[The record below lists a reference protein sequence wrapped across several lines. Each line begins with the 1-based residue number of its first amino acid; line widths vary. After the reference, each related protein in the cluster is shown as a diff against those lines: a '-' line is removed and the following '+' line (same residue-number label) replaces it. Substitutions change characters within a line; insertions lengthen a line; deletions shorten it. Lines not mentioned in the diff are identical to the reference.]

1 MSFYVVPSLNT
12 QNTKF
17 TYGEAPERSWYY
29 EFVTGKQDLLITVG
43 DSWTWGD
50 SLGQID
56 FDKGI
61 FDDINHRTLHVF
73 GRLLADKLNRDFL
86 MLAKCG
92 ATNSEIHRM
101 AFGYID
107 QIKSK
112 YRKITVVIT
121 LTELMREITGDP
133 WWLDPAPTEDSL
145 DGFLTD
151 YECNMLAT
159 FHAAMLEHPDVQ
171 WILARNFTVSYPS
184 NISKFPYML
193 EKTWVDILAE
203 AQEDK
208 SLYPQDA
215 RIVSQLGFVPLE
227 EYLQKRSL
235 HRSWRRDLYGLMSSA
250 SLAIDWLMDSDLNY
264 KKATKHPTELGHE
277 LWANYLYNYIQNTS
291 R

>member
-1 MSFYVVPSLNT
+1 MSFYIVPSLDT
-12 QNTKF
+12 HNTKF

-61 FDDINHRTLHVF
+61 FDDITHRTSHVF

-133 WWLDPAPTEDSL
+133 WWLDPAPTENSL

-151 YECNMLAT
+151 YEYNMLAT

-193 EKTWVDILAE
+193 KKTWVDILAE

-264 KKATKHPTELGHE
+264 KKATKHPTERGHE
-277 LWANYLYNYIQNTS
+277 LWADYLYDIVKG
-291 R
+291 

>member
-1 MSFYVVPSLNT
+1 MLSFYIVPSLDT
-12 QNTKF
+12 HNTKF

-61 FDDINHRTLHVF
+61 FDDITHRTSHVF

-112 YRKITVVIT
+112 YRKITVV
-121 LTELMREITGDP
+121 
-133 WWLDPAPTEDSL
+133 
-145 DGFLTD
+145 
-151 YECNMLAT
+151 
-159 FHAAMLEHPDVQ
+159 Q

-193 EKTWVDILAE
+193 KKTWVDILAE

-264 KKATKHPTELGHE
+264 KKATKHPTERGHE
-277 LWANYLYNYIQNTS
+277 LWADYLYDIVKG
-291 R
+291 